1 MESTT
6 FIKLIQQ
13 QGLNMNLEAA
23 VNCKALFF
31 RHLQAAPLTPRP
43 KGQTPTAPV
52 HFGFLVW
59 PWEEVRMT
67 CPLRLFTPGTPKPGE
82 GFFFFF
88 ASRSGSRLPLFVSN
102 MLASPGAFYRPPDG
116 AKRAPGH
123 RLRINESSNYIH
135 LLPGM
140 VPCHDPHISEFSR
153 LHRVPLENR
162 ANYKK
167 IIPKD
172 KWKRPQKKITKNC
185 HLATPGSGPCTP
197 LQKPASPSPVT

>member
-88 ASRSGSRLPLFVSN
+88 LPAEAGAACPSLFQTCSHLLARSTALLMERRGHLGIASEL
-102 MLASPGAFYRPPDG
+102 M
-116 AKRAPGH
+116 RAP
-123 RLRINESSNYIH
+123 
-135 LLPGM
+135 
-140 VPCHDPHISEFSR
+140 
-153 LHRVPLENR
+153 
-162 ANYKK
+162 
-167 IIPKD
+167 
-172 KWKRPQKKITKNC
+172 ITFIC
-185 HLATPGSGPCTP
+185 SQEWYPAMTPTFQSF
-197 LQKPASPSPVT
+197 PASIGFL